1 MSNVRHDSARHPEDD
16 RVGTRRDPASTLAS
30 MSRLRPGRR
39 TAAILAILLV
49 LAAAGSDF
57 LIAGFWVSH
66 PMLTAI
72 VSALVVVLLSVAV
85 IEVVLSRRSERRWRV
100 LAQTALIE
108 LGEAANTTWSTM
120 ARAIDQ
126 QAASEMSPDQVRA
139 ALASAATGPK
149 VRREVEAALMKT
161 DLRQS
166 LASRLSERLADGH
179 QILGRWAVA
188 LTASET
194 YAEIFDQHV
203 ELYSR
208 VNGLLQFLRE
218 GYRQTDPRGLRNRN
232 RREYL
237 SPGGEAEDEW
247 FVDNLIGTINIGASL
262 EDATWDL
269 ALRILPEAWWDRR
282 TAKLAAA
289 ARTPRPIPAPER

>member
-1 MSNVRHDSARHPEDD
+1 
-16 RVGTRRDPASTLAS
+16 
-30 MSRLRPGRR
+30 
-39 TAAILAILLV
+39 
-49 LAAAGSDF
+49 

-85 IEVVLSRRSERRWRV
+85 IEAVLSRRSERRWRV
-100 LAQTALIE
+100 LAQTALME
-108 LGEAANTTWSTM
+108 LGEAANTTWS
-120 ARAIDQ
+120 ALAEALGLQ
-126 QAASEMSPDQVRA
+126 GASDMSPDQVRA
-139 ALASAATGPK
+139 ALASDATGPK
-149 VRREVEAALMKT
+149 VRREIEAALPNAQ
-161 DLRQS
+161 LREK
-166 LASRLSERLADGH
+166 LAGRLSERLAEGH

-194 YAEIFDQHV
+194 YAEIFDHHV
-203 ELYSR
+203 ELYGR

-218 GYRQTDPRGLRNRN
+218 GYRQTDPRGIRGRA

-247 FVDNLIGTINIGASL
+247 FVDNLIGTINIGAGL

-269 ALRILPEAWWDRR
+269 ALRVLPQAWWDRR
-282 TAKLAAA
+282 TVELAAA
-289 ARTPRPIPAPER
+289 ARTSRPMPAAER

>member
-1 MSNVRHDSARHPEDD
+1 
-16 RVGTRRDPASTLAS
+16 

-39 TAAILAILLV
+39 TAAILAILLLV
-49 LAAAGSDF
+49 AVAASDF

-85 IEVVLSRRSERRWRV
+85 IEVVLSRRAERRWRV
-100 LAQTALIE
+100 LAQTALME
-108 LGEAANTTWSTM
+108 LGEAANTTWS
-120 ARAIDQ
+120 ALAEALGLQ
-126 QAASEMSPDQVRA
+126 GASAMTPDLVRA
-139 ALASAATGPK
+139 ALASDATGPK
-149 VRREVEAALMKT
+149 VRRETEAALMNAQ
-161 DLRQS
+161 LREK
-166 LASRLSERLADGH
+166 LAGQLSDRLADGH

-194 YAEIFDQHV
+194 YAAIFDQHV
-203 ELYSR
+203 ELYGR
-208 VNGLLQFLRE
+208 VNGLLQFLHE
-218 GYRQTDPRGLRNRN
+218 GYRQTDPRGIRGRA

-247 FVDNLIGTINIGASL
+247 FVDNLIGTINIGAGL

-269 ALRILPEAWWDRR
+269 ALRVLPQAWWDRR
-282 TAKLAAA
+282 TVELAAA
-289 ARTPRPIPAPER
+289 ARTSRPVSAAER